1 MATLQELER
10 ALVNADKAGD
20 TDAAR
25 KLAAVIA
32 KARQDPANLIPETQV
47 IWEKKPEPT
56 LGEKIIGQAETGA
69 ALTTGLVGGVVG
81 MPVGAVKGIAQSILD
96 GSFGTPEAVRMVE
109 QEALKASQDRGRTRE
124 N

>member
-47 IWEKKPEPT
+47 ILEKKPEPT

-69 ALTTGLVGGVVG
+69 ALTTGLVGGV
-81 MPVGAVKGIAQSILD
+81 A
-96 GSFGTPEAVRMVE
+96 
-109 QEALKASQDRGRTRE
+109 TR
-124 N
+124 

>member
-10 ALVNADKAGD
+10 ALVNADKADD

-47 IWEKKPEPT
+47 IWEKKPDPT
-56 LGEKIIGQAETGA
+56 LAKR
-69 ALTTGLVGGVVG
+69 LLVKLK
-81 MPVGAVKGIAQSILD
+81 PAQH
-96 GSFGTPEAVRMVE
+96 
-109 QEALKASQDRGRTRE
+109 
-124 N
+124 